1 TLMAD
6 GYARSSG
13 EVGVALTVPGPGAS
27 NASTGLLEAFT
38 DCVPVLLIT
47 GQSDSNLYARDPS
60 KMFHGLDQMR
70 FFEPITKYCAI
81 AGTIADIPIVV
92 ENAFQAMRTGR
103 PGPTMLEFPMDVI
116 TGEDKVTIPNR
127 VQRHFKEPAK
137 ADDIQSVIQQV
148 EQASRPI
155 ILAGS
160 AVVHSCAMNELR
172 NLAEKLNVPVA
183 VTRCA
188 KGALNEGHPLALQ
201 NISGFQAK
209 QAMQMAD
216 CTLAI
221 GCRFTS
227 IDTRS
232 WSFEPPRPLIQIDED
247 PAEIG
252 REYQCDLGIIGDL
265 RSSLQVLTD
274 QIEASKDDW
283 DHVLPSIREEFATQ
297 SRLPILPEL
306 RRVLPEDAIVAVD
319 VHSIGYASFTEFP
332 VDHPQTFLY
341 PCIGVTLG
349 YAFPAAI
356 GAKIANPDKPVVC
369 FTGDG
374 GFMMGVSEL
383 ATAMMYGVNV
393 VTIVVNDGALTAIKG
408 SQQKGCDGRTID
420 TDLYNPDFIQ
430 FAKSFGAY
438 ATRVNDLVDFE
449 GILKEAL
456 ASNSPAVIEVPMQDK
471 QDNLIDIIGW
481 LQSEPLR
488 KAKF

>member
-1 TLMAD
+1 
-6 GYARSSG
+6 
-13 EVGVALTVPGPGAS
+13 
-27 NASTGLLEAFT
+27 
-38 DCVPVLLIT
+38 
-47 GQSDSNLYARDPS
+47 
-60 KMFHGLDQMR
+60 
-70 FFEPITKYCAI
+70 
-81 AGTIADIPIVV
+81 
-92 ENAFQAMRTGR
+92 
-103 PGPTMLEFPMDVI
+103 
-116 TGEDKVTIPNR
+116 
-127 VQRHFKEPAK
+127 
-137 ADDIQSVIQQV
+137 
-148 EQASRPI
+148 
-155 ILAGS
+155 
-160 AVVHSCAMNELR
+160 
-172 NLAEKLNVPVA
+172 
-183 VTRCA
+183 
-188 KGALNEGHPLALQ
+188 
-201 NISGFQAK
+201 
-209 QAMQMAD
+209 
-216 CTLAI
+216 
-221 GCRFTS
+221 
-227 IDTRS
+227 
-232 WSFEPPRPLIQIDED
+232 LIQIDED

-332 VDHPQTFLY
+332 VAHPQTFLY

-356 GAKIANPDKPVVC
+356 GAKIANPDTPVVC

-438 ATRVNDLVDFE
+438 ATRVNDLVNFE